1 MRILKNVTKVGAALF
16 LSLLIWEM
24 VLRVFFTVP
33 IVSDDVPGLGW
44 LPKNARGL
52 STTEGRGHVIYNEFG
67 FREGALQNKPKDET
81 RILILGDSNIEA
93 RQMDLPQ
100 TLPARLQT
108 LLDTS
113 ANCRVRVLNGGRVG
127 ATPAFHVALAD
138 EYKNGVALLNAE
150 DLKDI
155 SGLLS
160 KLQDDKP
167 LSKYIRENFTY
178 SLEKILE
185 MGQESNFESK
195 AIRQLVARELNLIL
209 QFEPIYTKERF
220 EHVALSEETKKLLS
234 QNPQGGALIRLNRF
248 LLADAFPQSIVRE
261 PQKLFQPDWTVI
273 FIEDE
278 RWKLT
283 FSPIHEIR
291 YEPQN
296 EGFKI
301 VTQWQGKSRGRGY
314 QILRKLHIRDLALF
328 DWSFSRWQL
337 MNGVGTGNDAN
348 GEGSA
353 ERAAAKG
360 NEVQRAAYAN
370 MKNPQMVARSMNWTL
385 QQLKEKYPRLVILH
399 MPSYDMAA
407 ANLKP
412 VTQEERELTKGCLKL
427 EIPLILMRARV
438 AEDYQKTH
446 QPPFGFMNTLPWTGH
461 INAHGHDLM
470 AHALRDFFANKLC
483 AAPRD
488 SKMALP

>member
-1 MRILKNVTKVGAALF
+1 MKILQNGIKVGAAIF
-16 LSLLIWEM
+16 LSLLIWE
-24 VLRVFFTVP
+24 VLLRVFFTVP

-52 STTEGRGHVIYNEFG
+52 STTEGRGHVQYNEFG

-81 RILILGDSNIEA
+81 RVLILGDSNIEA

-100 TLPARLQT
+100 TLPARLQN
-108 LLDTS
+108 LLK

-138 EYKNGVALLNAE
+138 EYK
-150 DLKDI
+150 
-155 SGLLS
+155 
-160 KLQDDKP
+160 
-167 LSKYIRENFTY
+167 
-178 SLEKILE
+178 
-185 MGQESNFESK
+185 
-195 AIRQLVARELNLIL
+195 
-209 QFEPIYTKERF
+209 
-220 EHVALSEETKKLLS
+220 
-234 QNPQGGALIRLNRF
+234 
-248 LLADAFPQSIVRE
+248 
-261 PQKLFQPDWTVI
+261 KLFQPDWTVV
-273 FIEDE
+273 FVEDE

-283 FSPIHEIR
+283 FSPSHEIR

-296 EGFKI
+296 DDFKI
-301 VTQWQGKSRGRGY
+301 ITKWQGESRGRFY

-348 GEGSA
+348 GEGAA

-360 NEVQRAAYAN
+360 NAMQRAAYAN
-370 MKNPQMVARSMNWTL
+370 MKNPEVVARSMQWTL
-385 QQLKEKYPRLVILH
+385 QKLREKYPRLVILH
-399 MPSYDMAA
+399 MPSYDTKA

-412 VTQEERELTKGCLKL
+412 VTPEERELTKICQAL
-427 EIPLILMRARV
+427 EIPLILMRERV
-438 AEDYQKTH
+438 AGDYQKTH

-470 AHALRDFFANKLC
+470 AHALRDFFADKLC
-483 AAPRD
+483 VAPPK
-488 SKMALP
+488 S

>member
-1 MRILKNVTKVGAALF
+1 MKFLKNLVKIAAAVF
-16 LSLLIWEM
+16 LSLIAWEIL
-24 VLRVFFTVP
+24 LRIFFTVP

-52 STTEGRGHVIYNEFG
+52 STTEGRGHVQYNEFG
-67 FREGALQNKPKDET
+67 FREGALENKPKDET

-113 ANCRVRVLNGGRVG
+113 VNCRVRVVNGGRVG

-138 EYKNGVALLNAE
+138 
-150 DLKDI
+150 
-155 SGLLS
+155 
-160 KLQDDKP
+160 
-167 LSKYIRENFTY
+167 KY
-178 SLEKILE
+178 
-185 MGQESNFESK
+185 
-195 AIRQLVARELNLIL
+195 
-209 QFEPIYTKERF
+209 
-220 EHVALSEETKKLLS
+220 
-234 QNPQGGALIRLNRF
+234 
-248 LLADAFPQSIVRE
+248 
-261 PQKLFQPDWTVI
+261 QKLFQPDWTVV
-273 FIEDE
+273 FVEDD

-283 FSPIHEIR
+283 FSPSHEIR

-301 VTQWQGKSRGRGY
+301 VTKWQGASRGRGY

-337 MNGVGTGNDAN
+337 MNGVGTGPDAQ

-353 ERAAAKG
+353 ERTAAKG
-360 NEVQRAAYAN
+360 NEAQRAAYAN
-370 MKNPQMVARSMNWTL
+370 MKDPQMVARSMNWTL
-385 QQLKEKYPRLVILH
+385 RQLKEKYPRLVILH
-399 MPSYDMAA
+399 MPSYDMNA

-412 VTQEERELTKGCLKL
+412 VTAEERQLTADCQSLDL
-427 EIPLILMRARV
+427 PLILMRERIAQ
-438 AEDYQKTH
+438 DYAQTH

-461 INAHGHDLM
+461 INAHGHNLM
-470 AHALRDFFANKLC
+470 ADALADFFCDKLC
-483 AAPRD
+483 AAPQKAHD
-488 SKMALP
+488 